1 MSYAQ
6 KSKCHTPNTRDQE
19 INMFE
24 LKPLSKE
31 AIPAALEKANCYR
44 YLNESVEAESICLD
58 ILEVE
63 PDNQQAITTL
73 LLALTDQFGHNLGA
87 SFSRARDLF
96 PRLQDDYSRI
106 YYRGII
112 CERRAKAH
120 LDRGGPGSGHL
131 AYDWFRQAM
140 EAYASAIDKRLAG
153 NDDAI
158 LRWNAC
164 ARIIMNN
171 SSVVPSKEESRES
184 MLE

>member
-1 MSYAQ
+1 
-6 KSKCHTPNTRDQE
+6 
-19 INMFE
+19 MFK

-44 YLNESVEAESICLD
+44 YLNEPVEAESICLD

-73 LLALTDQFGHNLGA
+73 LLSLTDQFGHDLGK
-87 SFSRARDLF
+87 SFTKARELF
-96 PRLQDDYSRI
+96 PRLEDEYSRI

-112 CERRAKAH
+112 CERRARAH

-131 AYDWFRQAM
+131 AYDWLRQAM
-140 EAYASAIDKRLAG
+140 DAFETAIDKRLAG
-153 NDDAI
+153 NDDAV

-171 SSVVPSKEESRES
+171 SSVKPAPEESRES

>member
-1 MSYAQ
+1 
-6 KSKCHTPNTRDQE
+6 
-19 INMFE
+19 MFK

-31 AIPAALEKANCYR
+31 AIPAALEKASCYR
-44 YLNESVEAESICLD
+44 FLNEPVEAESICLD
-58 ILEVE
+58 VLEVE
-63 PDNQQAITTL
+63 PANQQALIIL
-73 LLALTDQFGHNLGA
+73 LESLTDQFRHNLGA
-87 SFSRARDLF
+87 AFSRAREIF
-96 PRLQDDYSRI
+96 PRLEDDYDRL

-112 CERRAKAH
+112 CERRARAH

-140 EAYASAIDKRLAG
+140 AAFESAIDKRLAG

-164 ARIIMNN
+164 ARIIMND
-171 SSVVPSKEESRES
+171 SSVTPVQEDSRES

>member
-1 MSYAQ
+1 
-6 KSKCHTPNTRDQE
+6 
-19 INMFE
+19 MFK
-24 LKPLSKE
+24 LKPLSRE

-44 YLNESVEAESICLD
+44 FLNEPVEAESICLD

-63 PDNQQAITTL
+63 PDNQQALTTL
-73 LLALTDQFGHNLGA
+73 LLSLTDQFGQDLGTA
-87 SFSRARDLF
+87 FTKARDLF
-96 PRLQDDYSRI
+96 PRLEDEYNRI

-112 CERRAKAH
+112 CERRAGAH

-131 AYDWFRQAM
+131 AYDWLRQAM
-140 EAYASAIDKRLAG
+140 DAYESAIDRRLAG

-164 ARIIMNN
+164 ARMMMNN
-171 SSVVPSKEESRES
+171 SSVAPAKEESRES